1 MASPRKIALSPGTAI
16 PFNKLFLSQ
25 RNVRRVVNGQTIPE
39 LADDIYV
46 RGLLTSLNVR
56 PEVDASG
63 QETGRYGVPA
73 GGRRFR
79 ALELLVK
86 TKRMAKTEPVPC
98 IIKPA
103 DSPIPEEEDSL
114 AENVHRE
121 ALHPL
126 DQFRAFKALIDRDM
140 SVEDVAARFFVTPLV
155 VRQRL
160 KLAAVSPRLLALYA
174 EDKLTLQQL
183 MAFTLTHDHAR
194 QEQVWDGLAN
204 SYNREAYAIR
214 GLLQKHSVAA
224 DDRRALFVGLEAYEA
239 AGGTVARD
247 LFQNHDGGGWF
258 ENVALLDR
266 LVQEKL
272 QRVAGDVMAEGW
284 KWVEVAADFP
294 YGHTAGLRRL
304 RPTPVPLCE
313 EDATRAEELR
323 VEYDALHEE
332 YEGADELPEAVDQR
346 LAEIEQLLE
355 ALDARTVQFEPDWIA
370 RAGAFVSVGGDGL
383 PRIERGFVRAEDT
396 PAAPEAAASSA
407 SPDADAPTSPGTVVR
422 TVLAIGGTDAPVTP
436 SADVEE
442 DEGERPLTERLLTEL
457 STHRTMAL
465 REALANDPDVAFL
478 AVLHAMALRVFHTF
492 ADDSC
497 LEIQVR
503 STAPDRTVP
512 GLNEAR
518 GALSLIARKETWAGR
533 LPAKPKELWDFL
545 IELDADSRADLF
557 ALCAGFS
564 LNALHQPHDR
574 RPNALLHADRI
585 AELVDLDMS
594 EQWTPTADNF
604 FARVTK
610 GRILAAVR
618 EAKGESAAQLI
629 DHLKKPDM
637 ASEAER
643 LIAGTGWLPQPLRSP
658 GRGACPMSE
667 TGGAASTPADPSM
680 QEVPAASPVEA
691 AEDEALP
698 AFLADDETEEAGGV
712 AALGDPSADAGGD
725 LDRCWNIDAFGEDLE
740 QDADAHGLALVE
752 TPSRDAAAAV
762 ATR

>member
-1 MASPRKIALSPGTAI
+1 MASPGKIALSPGTAI

-25 RNVRRVVNGQTIPE
+25 RNVRRIHNGQTIPE

-63 QETGRYGVPA
+63 KATGRYGVPA

-86 TKRMAKTEPVPC
+86 TKRMSKTEPVPC
-98 IIKPA
+98 IVKAA
-103 DSPIPEEEDSL
+103 DSAIPEEEDSL

-126 DQFRAFKALIDRDM
+126 DQYRAFKALVDQGL
-140 SVEDVAARFFVTPLV
+140 SLEDVAARFFVTPLV

-214 GLLQKHSVAA
+214 DLLQKHSVAA
-224 DDRRALFVGLEAYEA
+224 DDRRALFVGLEVYEA

-266 LVQEKL
+266 LVQERL
-272 QRVAGDVMAEGW
+272 QRVAGEVMAEGW

-294 YGHTAGLRRL
+294 YGHTAGLHRL
-304 RPTPVPLCE
+304 RPTPAPLCE
-313 EDATRAEELR
+313 EDAARADALR

-355 ALDARTVQFEPDWIA
+355 ALDARTVRFEPDWIA
-370 RAGAFVSVGGDGL
+370 RAGAFVSVGSDGL
-383 PRIERGFVRAEDT
+383 PRIERGFVRAEDVLV
-396 PAAPEAAASSA
+396 APEAAASSA
-407 SPDADAPTSPGTVVR
+407 SPDADVPTGTVVR
-422 TVLAIGGTDAPVTP
+422 AVLAVGGTDAPVAPPT
-436 SADVEE
+436 DTEE
-442 DEGERPLTERLLTEL
+442 DEGERPLTERLMTEL

-465 REALANDPDVAFL
+465 REALANDPDAAFL
-478 AVLHAMALRVFHTF
+478 AVLHAMALKVFHTF
-492 ADDSC
+492 ADDTC
-497 LEIQVR
+497 LEIRVQ
-503 STAPDRTVP
+503 STAPDRTVH
-512 GLNEAR
+512 GLNEAP

-533 LPAKPKELWDFL
+533 LPGKPKELWGFL
-545 IELDADSRADLF
+545 LDLDADSRADLF
-557 ALCAGFS
+557 ALCAGLS

-585 AELVDLDMS
+585 AELVGLDMS
-594 EQWTPTADNF
+594 EHWTPTADNF
-604 FARVTK
+604 FARITK

-618 EAKGESAAQLI
+618 EAKGEAASQLI
-629 DHLKKPDM
+629 DHLRKPDM
-637 ASEAER
+637 AREAER

-658 GRGACPMSE
+658 GRGACPMSKAE
-667 TGGAASTPADPSM
+667 DAASAPADPAM
-680 QEVPAASPVEA
+680 QEAPAVLPVEA
-691 AEDEALP
+691 AGDEALP
-698 AFLADDETEEAGGV
+698 AFLVDAETGEAG
-712 AALGDPSADAGGD
+712 AMTALGDPSADAGGD

-740 QDADAHGLALVE
+740 HDVDAHALVLVE
-752 TPSRDAAAAV
+752 TPARDATVAV